1 MVLDWR
7 LPGLNGLEA
16 AARIRARDETRAL
29 PIVVMSAYAG
39 KEEEARCAELG
50 VNVFLHKPI
59 TASSFFDALAQ
70 AEGARCSAAPR
81 ADAPLDREFVGV
93 RALLA
98 EDNPANQMVASE
110 LLSRLGIE
118 LDIANNG
125 REAVEMVRAEPD
137 RYAAVL
143 MDMQMPEMDGLSATR
158 ALRANPQLHAPADHC
173 DDRQCDEGRPRRVP
187 GRGHE
192 RLRHQADRSPGAPP
206 DPAPLAAGGDRRRG
220 RGRSPPAVL
229 EPPTPARSRRSTAST
244 SPARCSGWAWTSTR
258 CGACSCALPTDRR
271 QPSSALRAGVASG
284 DAPEAARHAHT
295 IAGAAGNLGVD
306 ALRDAAKAL
315 EHAARAGRTDLA
327 ALLADVEQCAA
338 VALRSIDTLRDDA
351 AALHSG

>member
-16 AARIRARDETRAL
+16 AARIRAREATRAL

-70 AEGARCSAAPR
+70 AEGARVQARRRA

-118 LDIANNG
+118 LDIAEQRSRSRRHG
-125 REAVEMVRAEPD
+125 PRAARPVRGGPH
-137 RYAAVL
+137 
-143 MDMQMPEMDGLSATR
+143 G
-158 ALRANPQLHAPADHC
+158 HADARD
-173 DDRQCDEGRPRRVP
+173 GRPR
-187 GRGHE
+187 GH
-192 RLRHQADRSPGAPP
+192 A
-206 DPAPLAAGGDRRRG
+206 
-220 RGRSPPAVL
+220 
-229 EPPTPARSRRSTAST
+229 
-244 SPARCSGWAWTSTR
+244 
-258 CGACSCALPTDRR
+258 
-271 QPSSALRAGVASG
+271 
-284 DAPEAARHAHT
+284 
-295 IAGAAGNLGVD
+295 
-306 ALRDAAKAL
+306 
-315 EHAARAGRTDLA
+315 HAARRSAIQRN
-327 ALLADVEQCAA
+327 CRS
-338 VALRSIDTLRDDA
+338 LR
-351 AALHSG
+351 